1 MIKVSPRTAV
11 IAGASSGIGLALA
24 RMLASRGFRL
34 VLLARRRELLEQIA
48 DELPGDVI
56 TGVMDVGDV
65 SAPEDF
71 ARVLDELGTVDQIYL
86 SAGTGHLNPGLD
98 WSLEDETF
106 RVNALGFAG
115 MSAAAYRFF
124 ERQGSGH
131 LVGITSIA
139 ALLGSA
145 EAPAYNASKACASRY
160 LDGLRM
166 RARAAKLPV
175 YVTDILP
182 GFVDTAMMKAEKPF
196 WVASPE
202 KAAAQ
207 IISAVD
213 RKKGR
218 AYVSRRWGVVALLL
232 RLLMK

>member
-1 MIKVSPRTAV
+1 MNTVSPRTAV

-24 RMLASRGFRL
+24 RLLASRGYRL

-48 DELPGDVI
+48 EELPVEVVI
-56 TGVMDVGDV
+56 KVMDVGDAN
-65 SAPEDF
+65 APEAF
-71 ARVLDELGTVDQIYL
+71 SELLDQQSAVDQIYL
-86 SAGTGHLNPGLD
+86 SAGTGHLNPSLD
-98 WSLEDETF
+98 WALEEETF

-115 MSAAAYRFF
+115 MAAAAYRYF
-124 ERQGSGH
+124 ERQGRGH

-139 ALLGSA
+139 ALLGSP

-207 IISAVD
+207 IVSAVD

-218 AYVSRRWGVVALLL
+218 AYVSRRWGVVALIL

>member
-1 MIKVSPRTAV
+1 MNTVSPRTAV

-24 RMLASRGFRL
+24 RLLASRGYRL

-48 DELPGDVI
+48 EELPVEVVI
-56 TGVMDVGDV
+56 KVMDVGDAN
-65 SAPEDF
+65 APDEF
-71 ARVLDELGTVDQIYL
+71 SELLDELGAVDQIYL

-98 WSLEDETF
+98 WGLEDETF

-115 MSAAAYRFF
+115 LAAAAYRYF
-124 ERQGSGH
+124 ESQGHGH

-139 ALLGSA
+139 ALLGSP

-207 IISAVD
+207 IVSAVD